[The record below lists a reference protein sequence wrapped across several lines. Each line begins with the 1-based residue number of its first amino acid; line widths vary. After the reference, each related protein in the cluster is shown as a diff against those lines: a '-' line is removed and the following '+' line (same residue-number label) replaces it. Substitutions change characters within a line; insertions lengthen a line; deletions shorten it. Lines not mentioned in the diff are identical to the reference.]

1 MENNYQMTFA
11 ESQAYIS
18 ERGLDIPLHDDEV
31 FCDEREITRT
41 VGNVLKWA
49 DDHQEPIPMSESF
62 NAACIVCKNGLRKG
76 YNIEQM
82 AHYAFVQGMM
92 FQVTKNE
99 PELIEE

>member
-1 MENNYQMTFA
+1 
-11 ESQAYIS
+11 
-18 ERGLDIPLHDDEV
+18 
-31 FCDEREITRT
+31 
-41 VGNVLKWA
+41 
-49 DDHQEPIPMSESF
+49 MSESF

-82 AHYAFVQGMM
+82 AHYAFVQGMK